1 MVSLNQ
7 IKSKLLE
14 MEGGEFQRLCD
25 DWLHRKGYENINPI
39 GMMTTTNRV
48 VKGTP
53 DCLVIQPNGKYVF
66 SEYTVQQN
74 RLAQKLEDDI
84 SKCFDEIKTGISN
97 EQISE
102 IIICYLGNLST
113 HEINK
118 LRSSCQKRGVVLS
131 LNGLDSLALSIQN
144 SYPILSEKY
153 LNLPLDTGQ
162 LLAIDDFVFRY
173 SKNNLTTSIDNK
185 ILFQE
190 EALKSAIATLESAN
204 FLLVSGAAGVGKTLF
219 AVNLAKEIQLQSN
232 NLNAICLYDKGA
244 DLIRDITAYF
254 SEPGDYLIFVDDAN
268 RLDNRLDYL
277 LHYLHENDSSRTF
290 RIIATVRDYAR
301 GSVIEKVKQYTEI
314 HERLIKPLS
323 DDQIKELT
331 DTLFGIKNGAYQT
344 RIQEIACGNAR
355 LAVMASKVAVE
366 TNQIDSIQNVTS
378 LYDDYF
384 GQNDNV
390 KAVVEDEK
398 LMAAACAISFFRKV
412 DKLNESQMKW
422 IQESFGIQVEEFWE
436 LVCVLHKNELVDLYE
451 DEVVR
456 ISDQVLASYLF
467 YISVFDKKVIPF
479 SVIVNDFYP
488 RFTETIID
496 SLNPVISAFDHKKIV
511 SDIRSKV
518 KDIFD
523 DFSQKEDLEKSI
535 EFLNTFWFALPTE
548 SLVFAKKVISEM
560 PSIEI
565 NWRNESFEGSKENL
579 EKSSVVKLLG
589 NFRFYGEAEFKM
601 SFELL
606 LKYLEKDKSSL
617 DFIISNLSG
626 LYNFKLDDRRY
637 AYFVQTFIID
647 SLVELMDT
655 GRNYLFTRLF
665 LLTTNAF
672 LKIKHQEHRSS
683 GDTLNIITFH
693 LYPDSYLLPLREK
706 LIKNL
711 SILFR
716 EPEYKFHVLEQFRE
730 YVNHI
735 IFEGKEMAE
744 ADLPFFRDYLV
755 VNLDREDVSQCLVMQ
770 DYCEHLE
777 SLELDFP
784 IKWKETFLNDTI
796 ALSNLLLEDRHERR
810 LLEMERKEYNLYR
823 HQCLVEYFSG
833 ITNEQ
838 FSEFIKKC
846 IVLNQALSGRDR
858 DYLLKNGIAMSL
870 QALAD
875 VAPSMFSSFI
885 ALYLEYD
892 DIFEIRPASVI
903 SNLFKLLPS
912 KGVWTLINTKDYR
925 RKEFWISTYFALLPE
940 EDISQEE
947 VDALIEHVKNTPSS
961 ELEWLDFLDKYQ
973 SIDSDIYPK
982 IAKVLVDKSKH
993 DQNYARPLGE
1003 WFNSYS
1009 EIFGKWFDVFKSDEE
1024 IVFDAYL
1031 AALNDERHW
1040 DYSGEALKLLTKRN
1054 FEFLFRV
1061 VDQIYEKEKWPNLN
1075 TNMPK
1080 FDFLWGRDSYLE
1092 DIEYYGKYI
1101 LEKNVSSFRYNENIF
1116 CKLFTK
1122 ENGKVELDEL
1132 VSKKQTFF
1140 RSTVQNNA
1148 HDINYMCFIF
1158 NAAQF
1163 LDEEFRRELLGLFIR
1178 WNNNFKDFETLDYE
1192 LATRSWTGS
1201 RVPILEREKNFLVSL
1216 LPIFNSIELLEHK
1229 AYVEK
1234 QIENK
1239 VKYIER
1245 EKKRDFLESRL

>member
-1 MVSLNQ
+1 
-7 IKSKLLE
+7 
-14 MEGGEFQRLCD
+14 MEGGKFQRLCD
-25 DWLHRKGYENINPI
+25 DWLHRKGYENINSI
-39 GMMTTTNRV
+39 GMMTTTDRV

-53 DCLVIQPNGKYVF
+53 DCLFIQPNGKYVF

-74 RLAQKLEDDI
+74 RLVQKLEDDI
-84 SKCFDEIKTGISN
+84 SKCFDEVKTGILN

-102 IIICYLGNLST
+102 IIVCYLGNLST

-118 LRSSCQKRGVVLS
+118 LRSLCQQRGVI
-131 LNGLDSLALSIQN
+131 LNLYGLDSLALSIQN

-153 LNLPLDTGQ
+153 LDLPLDTGQ

-173 SKNNLTTSIDNK
+173 GQNNLTTSIDNK

-204 FLLVSGAAGVGKTLF
+204 FLLISGAAGVGKTLF
-219 AVNLAKEIQLQSN
+219 AVNLAKEIKLQRN
-232 NLNAICLYDKGA
+232 NLNVRCLYDKGA
-244 DLIRDITAYF
+244 DLIRDITAHY

-277 LHYLHENDSSRTF
+277 LHYLHENDSKRTF

-301 GSVIEKVKQYTEI
+301 GSVIEKVKKYTEI
-314 HERLIKPLS
+314 HERIIKPLS

-398 LMAAACAISFFRKV
+398 LMATACAISFFRKV
-412 DKLNESQMKW
+412 DKLNETQMEWVQK
-422 IQESFGIQVEEFWE
+422 SFGIQLEEFWE
-436 LVCVLHKNELVDLYE
+436 LVRVLHKNELVDLYE

-456 ISDQVLASYLF
+456 ISDQVLSNYLF
-467 YISVFDKKVIPF
+467 YISVFEKKIIPF
-479 SVIVNDFYP
+479 SVIVNNFYP

-496 SLNPVISAFDHKKIV
+496 SLNPVINAFDHKKIV
-511 SDIRSKV
+511 SDIRSEV

-523 DFSQKEDLEKSI
+523 DFSQKEDLDKSI

-560 PSIEI
+560 PRIEI

-579 EKSSVVKLLG
+579 GKSSLVKLLG

-617 DFIISNLSG
+617 GFIISNLSG

-637 AYFVQTFIID
+637 AYFVQAFIID
-647 SLVELMDT
+647 NLVELMDT

-672 LKIKHQEHRSS
+672 LKITHEEHRSR

-693 LYPDSYLLPLREK
+693 LSPDSYLLPLREK

-735 IFEGKEMAE
+735 IHEGKEMAE
-744 ADLPFFRDYLV
+744 ADLPFFRDYFV
-755 VNLDREDVSQCLVMQ
+755 VNFDREDVSHCLAMQ

-784 IKWKETFLNDTI
+784 IKWKEEFSNDTLK
-796 ALSNLLLEDRHERR
+796 LSILLLEDRHQRR
-810 LLEMERKEYNLYR
+810 LLEMGYEEYNLYR

-833 ITNEQ
+833 TTYEQ
-838 FSEFIKKC
+838 FSEFIQKC

-858 DYLLKNGIAMSL
+858 DYLLKNGIEMSL
-870 QALAD
+870 RALVD
-875 VAPSMFSSFI
+875 VAPNMFPSFI
-885 ALYLEYD
+885 SMYLEHD
-892 DIFEIRPASVI
+892 DIFEIRPNYII

-912 KGVWTLINTKDYR
+912 KGVFALINNKDYQ
-925 RKEFWISTYFALLPE
+925 RKKFWISIYFALLPE
-940 EDISQEE
+940 KDISQEE
-947 VDALIEHVKNTPSS
+947 VDSLIKHFKNTPSN

-973 SIDSDIYPK
+973 RVDSDIYPK
-982 IAKVLVDKSKH
+982 IAKVLVDKSKD
-993 DQNYARPLGE
+993 DQNYARPLAYL
-1003 WFNSYS
+1003 FNSHS
-1009 EIFGKWFDVFKSDEE
+1009 EIFGNWFDVFKSDEE

-1031 AALNDERHW
+1031 AALNIERHW
-1040 DYSGEALKLLTKRN
+1040 DYSGEALKLLTERN

-1061 VDQIYEKEKWPNLN
+1061 VDQLYEKERWPSLN

-1080 FDFLWGRDSYLE
+1080 FDFLWERDSYLQ
-1092 DIEYYGKYI
+1092 DIEYFGKYI
-1101 LEKNVSSFRYNENIF
+1101 LTKNESSYNRYRENIF

-1148 HDINYMCFIF
+1148 RDVYYMRFIF
-1158 NAAQF
+1158 SAAQS
-1163 LDEEFRRELLGLFIR
+1163 LDEEFRRELLGWFIR

-1192 LATRSWTGS
+1192 LATKIWSGS
-1201 RVPILEREKNFLVSL
+1201 QVPILEREKNFLVSL

-1239 VKYIER
+1239 MKYIER
-1245 EKKRDFLESRL
+1245 EKKRDFLEGRL